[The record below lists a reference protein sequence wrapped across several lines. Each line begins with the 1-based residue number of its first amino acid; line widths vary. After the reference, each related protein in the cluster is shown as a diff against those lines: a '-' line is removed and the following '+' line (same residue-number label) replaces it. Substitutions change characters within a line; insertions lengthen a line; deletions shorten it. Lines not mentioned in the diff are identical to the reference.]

1 MTDSDKKVKEKVNP
15 ESDKYKVVLKFV
27 NRILV
32 NLKKDEV
39 DDLTKFANIDREDI
53 IKEENKKVLIEMEKD
68 LFQHFNK
75 DKCGF
80 YRKTANGWV
89 LNVLRGMVK
98 DMGYE
103 FKPVK
108 KDVCEYRDGKSCKR
122 THYFYTIQ

>member
-1 MTDSDKKVKEKVNP
+1 MTKSDKKVKEKVDP
-15 ESDKYKVVLKFV
+15 DSDKYKVVLKFV

-32 NLKKDEV
+32 NLEKDEI
-39 DDLTKFANIDREDI
+39 DELTKFVNIDREDI

-68 LFQHFNK
+68 LFKHFNK

-98 DMGYE
+98 EMGYE
-103 FKPVK
+103 LRAIQKEK
-108 KDVCEYRDGKSCKR
+108 NEYINGRSYKR
-122 THYFYTIQ
+122 THQFYSIQ